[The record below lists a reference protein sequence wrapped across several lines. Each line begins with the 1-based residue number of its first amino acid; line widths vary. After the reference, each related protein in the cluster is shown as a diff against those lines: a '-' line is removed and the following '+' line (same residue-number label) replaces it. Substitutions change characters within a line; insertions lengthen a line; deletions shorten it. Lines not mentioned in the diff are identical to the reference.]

1 MTLGLAPAQCGKSGE
16 WMTKVAVVTG
26 SNGRIGQASCQRLGQ
41 SGWLV
46 VGIDIA
52 ATGSG
57 NWPYYPCDLSDLD
70 RMAATL
76 ESIERDHGLIHGLFN
91 NAGIYHAGS
100 DYFDQTPGMFDQTI
114 GVNLRVPFFAT
125 QWVARRLIAESEGG
139 VIVTT
144 ASLAGQAGS
153 TVIDYGASKA
163 AVINMTRSLGKR
175 LGPHGIRVNAIAP
188 GLIETAMGDRVAP
201 AARERMM
208 AQAALRRIGQPEEI
222 AAVVDFLMSD
232 AASFVTCTTV
242 DVNGGL

>member
-1 MTLGLAPAQCGKSGE
+1 M
-16 WMTKVAVVTG
+16 
-26 SNGRIGQASCQRLGQ
+26 
-41 SGWLV
+41 
-46 VGIDIA
+46 
-52 ATGSG
+52 
-57 NWPYYPCDLSDLD
+57 
-70 RMAATL
+70 
-76 ESIERDHGLIHGLFN
+76 
-91 NAGIYHAGS
+91 
-100 DYFDQTPGMFDQTI
+100 
-114 GVNLRVPFFAT
+114 
-125 QWVARRLIAESEGG
+125 
-139 VIVTT
+139 
-144 ASLAGQAGS
+144 
-153 TVIDYGASKA
+153 IDYGASKA